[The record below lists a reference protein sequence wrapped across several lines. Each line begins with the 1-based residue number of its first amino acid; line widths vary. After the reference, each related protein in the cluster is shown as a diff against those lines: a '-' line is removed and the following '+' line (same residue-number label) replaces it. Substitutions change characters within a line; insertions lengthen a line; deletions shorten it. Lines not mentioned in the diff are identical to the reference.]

1 MNELK
6 IFENKEFGQVRT
18 VTINEEPWLVGKDV
32 AEALGYER
40 PSDAIKIHVDIDD
53 KLIRCFTD
61 SGQGRNMI
69 VINESGLYA
78 LIFGSKLES
87 AKRFKHWVTSEVLP
101 SIRKTG
107 TYQKPMSALDQI
119 ILAQKALLEV
129 NDKVQAVDVDLQ
141 EFKQDMPLLGIEESK
156 ITTAVRRK
164 GVKCLG
170 GKVSEAYQD
179 NSLRGKVYAD
189 IYRELKRQFGVGTYK
204 AIKRGA
210 CERAIKIVEGYEPP
224 LILAELIEDCNAQLR
239 I

>member
-40 PSDAIKIHVDIDD
+40 PSDAIKIHVDMDD

-87 AKRFKHWVTSEVLP
+87 AKRFKHWVTDGRAKGRGLFIKAV
-101 SIRKTG
+101 IGR
-107 TYQKPMSALDQI
+107 QI
-119 ILAQKALLEV
+119 EILRAA
-129 NDKVQAVDVDLQ
+129 
-141 EFKQDMPLLGIEESK
+141 
-156 ITTAVRRK
+156 
-164 GVKCLG
+164 
-170 GKVSEAYQD
+170 
-179 NSLRGKVYAD
+179 
-189 IYRELKRQFGVGTYK
+189 RQVH
-204 AIKRGA
+204 IKNPCPHLTR
-210 CERAIKIVEGYEPP
+210 
-224 LILAELIEDCNAQLR
+224 
-239 I
+239 